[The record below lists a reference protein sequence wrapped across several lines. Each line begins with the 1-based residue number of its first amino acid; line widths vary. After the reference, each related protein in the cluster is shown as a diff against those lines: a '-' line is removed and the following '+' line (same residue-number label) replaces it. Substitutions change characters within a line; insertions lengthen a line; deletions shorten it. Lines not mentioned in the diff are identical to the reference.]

1 MIKLSVHVKMMKY
14 RTRLFNESVVKT
26 YSPSHITGF
35 FEICDNKN
43 PLYKGSVG
51 CGIVLESGCVTEVSR
66 NDNLPVKARIK
77 INGMEVGE
85 EANTTKYVVENLVGK
100 YEVNIIVSTD
110 FEVPVGCGFGASG
123 AGALSTALAL
133 NELLSLDM
141 TLNEVAQIAHLAE
154 VENNTGLGDVIAE
167 TYGGVVIR
175 KKPGSPGIGVI
186 DKIPHGKEKIS
197 YVVLG
202 KKSTKAVLLDDS
214 MKRRINEAGGEA
226 MKELIK
232 KPNLENFMLASR
244 NFSLRSEVISD
255 KCRDA
260 IEAVDAEGKVASVAM
275 LGDTVFVIGD
285 SEALKEFGEVKES
298 RISDVG
304 ASPLNFKRRINY

>member
-1 MIKLSVHVKMMKY
+1 M
-14 RTRLFNESVVKT
+14 KT

-35 FEICDNKN
+35 FEIRDDRN

-51 CGIVLESGCVTEVSR
+51 CGIVLEKGCVTEVSLS
-66 NDNLPVKARIK
+66 NDLSQRRTRIE
-77 INGMEVGE
+77 INGVEE
-85 EANTTKYVVENLVGK
+85 EANTTKYVVQSLIEK
-100 YEVNIIVSTD
+100 YEHDIDIIVSTD
-110 FEVPVGCGFGASG
+110 FDVPVGAGFGASG

-175 KKPGSPGIGVI
+175 KKPGPPGIGII
-186 DKIPHGKEKIS
+186 DKIPHRKEKIS
-197 YVVLG
+197 YVVFG
-202 KKSTKAVLLDDS
+202 KRATKTVLVDESL
-214 MKRRINEAGGEA
+214 KRGINEAGREA
-226 MKELIK
+226 MKELIR
-232 KPNLENFMLASR
+232 KPNLDNFMLAAR

-260 IEAVDAEGKVASVAM
+260 IEAVDAEGKVASAAM
-275 LGDTVFVIGD
+275 IGDTVFVIGD

-304 ASPLNFKRRINY
+304 LNFQN

>member
-1 MIKLSVHVKMMKY
+1 MGN
-14 RTRLFNESVVKT
+14 TRKKKT

-35 FEICDNKN
+35 FEIRDNKN

-51 CGIVLESGCVTEVSR
+51 GGIVLEAGCVTEVCLT
-66 NDNLPVKARIK
+66 NNPPVKARIK
-77 INGMEVGE
+77 IEINGVEE
-85 EANTTKYVVENLVGK
+85 EANTTKYVVENLAGK
-100 YEVNIIVSTD
+100 YEHEVNVRVSTD
-110 FEVPVGCGFGASG
+110 FDVPVGVGLGASG

-154 VENNTGLGDVIAE
+154 VENSTGLGDVIAE

-175 KKPGSPGIGVI
+175 KKPGPPGIGMI
-186 DKIPHGKEKIS
+186 DKIPHRKEKIS
-197 YVVLG
+197 YVVFG

-214 MKRRINEAGGEA
+214 MKRGINEAGREA
-226 MKELIK
+226 MKELIR
-232 KPNLENFMLASR
+232 KPNLDNFMLASR
-244 NFSLRSEVISD
+244 NFSLHSEVISD

-275 LGDTVFVIGD
+275 LGDTVFVIGE
-285 SEALKEFGEVKES
+285 SEALREFGEVKES

-304 ASPLNFKRRINY
+304 AR